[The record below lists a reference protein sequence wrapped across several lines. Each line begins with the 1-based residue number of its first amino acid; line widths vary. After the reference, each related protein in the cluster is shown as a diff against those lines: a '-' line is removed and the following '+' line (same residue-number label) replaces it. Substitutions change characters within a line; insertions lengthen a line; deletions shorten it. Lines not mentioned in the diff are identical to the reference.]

1 MLFIKE
7 KHMLYKRLINMIT
20 ENSELL
26 QGLSPMEKKLFHEL
40 KEKRHYTKD
49 SIRWAGEMT

>member
-1 MLFIKE
+1 
-7 KHMLYKRLINMIT
+7 MLYKRLINMIT

-26 QGLSPMEKKLFHEL
+26 QGLSPMEKKIFHEL

-49 SIRWAGEMT
+49 SIPRAGEMT